1 MSPVTPTLTP
11 LEGTDADRAPW
22 TPRDTALGV
31 VLTLGPLIAF
41 SIYNMIAASGTGNA
55 TRPFTPQEDLTIAII
70 QFVITGALEAI
81 FLIAP
86 LYYARKRAGAHAPAA
101 LGLRPFHAGMA
112 IGLLIL
118 SAVGVYIG
126 STLYDAIAHLLRITI
141 QTNVDPLI
149 SELHQAPLVVYAS
162 LLVAVLI
169 APICEELF
177 FRGFLLQGL
186 RQSMPAWAAI
196 GVSSLIF
203 ATAHLSLGS
212 FPILLVLAIF
222 LGILRVATRS
232 IWPGV
237 ILHTFNNLLS
247 LLYVLTLKH

>member
-1 MSPVTPTLTP
+1 MSFVFHSPAP
-11 LEGTDADRAPW
+11 LEDADADHAPW

-31 VLTLGPLIAF
+31 ALTLGPLIAF
-41 SIYNMIAASGTGNA
+41 SLYNMIAARGAGNA
-55 TRPFTPQEDLTIAII
+55 TRPFTPQEDLIVAIF
-70 QFVITGALEAI
+70 QFVITGALEAV

-86 LYYARKRAGAHAPAA
+86 IYYARKRAGANAPQA
-101 LGLRPFHAGMA
+101 LGLRSFHPGMA

-118 SAVGVYIG
+118 SAAGVYIG
-126 STLYDAIAHLLRITI
+126 SVLYDAIASLLHITI
-141 QTNVDPLI
+141 QTNIDPLI

-162 LLVAVLI
+162 LLVAVI
-169 APICEELF
+169 VAPICEELF

-186 RQSMPAWAAI
+186 RQNMPAWAAI

-203 ATAHLSLGS
+203 AAAHLSLGS
-212 FPILLVLAIF
+212 FPILLILAIF

-237 ILHTFNNLLS
+237 ILHTLNNLLG

>member
-1 MSPVTPTLTP
+1 MFPAFHSPSP
-11 LEGTDADRAPW
+11 LEDADADRAPW

-41 SIYNMIAASGTGNA
+41 SIYNMIAARGTGNV
-55 TRPFTPQEDLTIAII
+55 TRPFTPQEDLTIAIV
-70 QFVITGALEAI
+70 QFIITAALEAV

-86 LYYARKRAGAHAPAA
+86 IYYARKRAGTNALQA
-101 LGLRPFHAGMA
+101 LGMRPFHPGMA

-118 SAVGVYIG
+118 SAAGVHIG
-126 STLYDAIAHLLRITI
+126 SAIYDAIASLLRFTI
-141 QTNVDPLI
+141 QTNVDPLV
-149 SELHQAPLVVYAS
+149 SELKQAPLVVYAS
-162 LLVAVLI
+162 LLVAVI
-169 APICEELF
+169 VAPICEELF

-186 RQSMPAWAAI
+186 RQSLPAWAAI

-203 ATAHLSLGS
+203 AAAHLSLGS
-212 FPILLVLAIF
+212 FPILLILAIF

-237 ILHTFNNLLS
+237 ILHTLNNLLS